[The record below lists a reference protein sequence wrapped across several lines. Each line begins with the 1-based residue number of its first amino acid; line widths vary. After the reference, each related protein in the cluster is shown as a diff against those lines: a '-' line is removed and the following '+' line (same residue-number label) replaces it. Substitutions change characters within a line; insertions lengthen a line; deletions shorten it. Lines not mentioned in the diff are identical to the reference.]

1 MASLAL
7 SHLTR
12 PLAAL
17 SNREGAKGEGAI
29 RGQRYACETTQGA
42 MHNNE
47 LETEVLS
54 GS

>member
-12 PLAAL
+12 PLAL
-17 SNREGAKGEGAI
+17 SPTGKGPRVKGQSEE
-29 RGQRYACETTQGA
+29 QRYACETTQGA